1 VGGVAPAVK
10 STVSAPGIPQRP
22 DVEVLKMSN
31 SLVDGFE
38 ERLIVYYSGQQRL
51 ARDILRRVMGRW
63 LGREP
68 AVLGLMDG
76 LKQSAAALR
85 AALLRGRWNDAAT
98 QMNRY
103 WQIKKDLYAGSTT
116 PATDLLF
123 LEMKDDYLAAGLAGA
138 GGGGFAYFLC
148 RNGKQAKRLRERLAE
163 HSARPGSMGTV
174 YETRINRTGLRIAR
188 TRSRPGADTEE

>member
-1 VGGVAPAVK
+1 
-10 STVSAPGIPQRP
+10 
-22 DVEVLKMSN
+22 EVLGMPAG
-31 SLVDGFE
+31 LLDAFE
-38 ERLIVYYSGQQRL
+38 ERLVVYYSGRQRL

-68 AVLGLMDG
+68 AVLALMDG

-85 AALLRGRWNDAAT
+85 TALLRGRWADAAT
-98 QMNRY
+98 QINRY

-123 LEMKDDYLAAGLAGA
+123 LETKDHYLAASLAGA

-148 RNGKQAKRLRERLAE
+148 GDPKQAKRLRERLGE
-163 HSARPGSMGTV
+163 HSARPGSMGAV
-174 YETRINRTGLRIAR
+174 FETRINRAGL
-188 TRSRPGADTEE
+188 